1 MEKEQWK
8 AILSKIRKYE
18 IRIRKA
24 VNTHIS
30 GNFSS
35 VFKGSGLEFD
45 DVRVYQYG
53 DDVRHIDWRA
63 SAKDDNTY
71 LKVFKEEK
79 EQTVFFV
86 LDVSASTHLG
96 ISTRQKIEVGRE
108 IVSVLALSAV
118 KEATQV
124 GCLAFSDQREKYIK
138 AEKGEKKAYEI
149 AINLYKLE
157 PLSRQTDIAKAITQ
171 TLQVL
176 KRRSLVIFVSDF
188 LDQNDYQDELSGL
201 AKKHDLII
209 IHLTNPQEIVPVSL
223 GLVPIL
229 DVETQTT
236 RWINTSSASFRKEIQ
251 QYHQQTED
259 TLKDFCKSYQINYLN
274 VSVEEDFV
282 PKLLKLFKARNRTRK
297 G

>member
-45 DVRVYQYG
+45 DVRIYQYG
-53 DDVRHIDWRA
+53 DDIRHIDWHA

-71 LKVFKEEK
+71 IKVFKEEK
-79 EQTVFFV
+79 EQTIFFV
-86 LDVSASTHLG
+86 LDVSASQKLG
-96 ISTRQKIEVGRE
+96 LDTRQKIEVGKE

-118 KEATQV
+118 KEASQV
-124 GCLAFSDQREKYIK
+124 GCLAFSNQREKYIK

-157 PLSRQTDIAKAITQ
+157 PQSAQTDLAKAITQ

-176 KRRSLVIFVSDF
+176 KRRSLVVLVSDF
-188 LDQNDYQDELSGL
+188 LDEKDYQDEISGL

-209 IHLTNPQEIVPVSL
+209 IHLTNPKETIPISL
-223 GLVPIL
+223 GLVPVL
-229 DVETQTT
+229 DVESQTT
-236 RWINTSSASFRKEIQ
+236 RWINTSSLAFRKEIQ
-251 QYHQQTED
+251 QYHQQTEE
-259 TLKDFCKSYQINYLN
+259 TLKDFCKLYQINYTN
-274 VSVEEDFV
+274 ISVEEDFV
-282 PKLLKLFKARNRTRK
+282 PKLIKLFKARNRTRK
-297 G
+297 K

>member
-1 MEKEQWK
+1 MEQSQWK

-45 DVRVYQYG
+45 DVRIYQYG
-53 DDVRHIDWRA
+53 DDIRHIDWHA

-86 LDVSASTHLG
+86 LDVSASNQLG
-96 ISTRQKIEVGRE
+96 TETRQKIEAGRE

-118 KEATQV
+118 KEASQV
-124 GCLAFSDQREKYIK
+124 GCLAFSNQREKYIK

-157 PLSRQTDIAKAITQ
+157 PQSTQTDIPKAIAQ

-176 KRRSLVIFVSDF
+176 KRRSVVIFVSDF
-188 LDQNDYQDELSGL
+188 LDEKDYQDELSGL

-209 IHLTNPQEIVPVSL
+209 IHLTNPQEITPVSL

-229 DVETQTT
+229 DVETNTT

-251 QYHQQTED
+251 QYHQQIEEN
-259 TLKDFCKSYQINYLN
+259 LKSFCKLYQINYMN
-274 VSVEEDFV
+274 VSVDEDFV
-282 PKLLKLFKARNRTRK
+282 PKLVKLFKTRNKTRK
-297 G
+297 K